1 MQNTSGITAVPCN
14 VTAQYLVHCPA
25 VLSPMAC
32 FNQMERSDFAN
43 EHFAVF
49 LCYEYIY
56 NLPEGDFRSLKA
68 VDELFINNLKFEKQN

>member
-1 MQNTSGITAVPCN
+1 
-14 VTAQYLVHCPA
+14 
-25 VLSPMAC
+25 MAC

-49 LCYEYIY
+49 LCYGYIY

-68 VDELFINNLKFEKQN
+68 VDELFINNLKFERQN